1 MADISA
7 KQLGL
12 RKSDLPR
19 SIIEIITTLT
29 KAGYEAYI
37 VGGGV
42 RDNLLDL
49 HPKDF
54 DAVTNAKPYEIKQV
68 FGKRCRIIGRRFQLA
83 HVYSGREMIEVATF
97 RAPPKDD
104 NHTTEDGMITRDNA
118 WGDIKQ
124 DFARRDFSIN
134 AMYYQPNNGIIKD
147 FCHAID
153 DIKNK
158 TLRLLGDAKTRIEE
172 DPVRLLR
179 ALRFKAK
186 LGFEFDEDLAKQFNK
201 ENWALLEQVSHH
213 RLYDETQKMFT
224 GGYVEPLL
232 PLLYEYGAMEHLFFH
247 AQKQPSKLVSQIAH
261 NTDKRIAENKNI
273 NPAFFYAGLL
283 WHNYLYELD
292 KCKKKKSFADAQKQS
307 AIKVINR
314 QRART
319 AIPRFAEQFIYN
331 IWLLQPKLTYAHSK
345 AKSIFQVAEHPR
357 FRAGFDFLLLRELA
371 GEDDVPLAEPT
382 NEMGAW
388 WQYFQTLNEKDQYQ
402 AIIEFTANHTKDKKK
417 ESKAKKKKLSKSEQK
432 QAKQDSEEKAQ
443 LAMLSLNLQTNG
455 QAEIMPSKAK
465 KGIPAPL
472 FTINDNNTNH
482 NQNDDN
488 NDIIQVKAKKAP
500 PKKQAIVLEAEE
512 MTQFQAILLDV
523 QHVPKQR
530 RRRI

>member
-97 RAPPKDD
+97 RAPPKCD
-104 NHTTEDGMITRDNA
+104 NHTTKDGMIMRDNA
-118 WGDIKQ
+118 WGDIQQ

-134 AMYYQPNNGIIKD
+134 AMYYQPNTAIIKD

-186 LGFEFDEDLAKQFNK
+186 LGFEFDEDLAKQFNA

-232 PLLYEYGAMEHLFFH
+232 PLLYKYGAMEHLFFH
-247 AQKQPSKLVSQIAH
+247 AQKQPSKLVTQIAH

-331 IWLLQPKLTYAHSK
+331 IWLLQPKLVNPR
-345 AKSIFQVAEHPR
+345 AKTIVHTAEHPR

-371 GEDDVPLAEPT
+371 GEEDVPLAEPT

-388 WQYFQTLNEKDQYQ
+388 WQYFQTLNEKGQNR
-402 AIIEFTANHTKDKKK
+402 AIKQLFSDDKRDKK
-417 ESKAKKKKLSKSEQK
+417 AKKKLSKSERK

-455 QAEIMPSKAK
+455 QAEIVPSKAK
-465 KGIPAPL
+465 KGMPAPL
-472 FTINDNNTNH
+472 FTLDNKDVKTDNK
-482 NQNDDN
+482 NDD
-488 NDIIQVKAKKAP
+488 IIKVKSQKAP
-500 PKKQAIVLEAEE
+500 PKQAIILEVEE
-512 MTQFQAILLDV
+512 MTEFQAILLDV

-530 RRRI
+530 KRRI